1 MAITKGDTRHF
12 IKQMQFKLKDL
23 QPFENAWKYTAELR
37 ESVIFCKLSMR
48 IIFREVR
55 HKKKKTL
62 KFF

>member
-37 ESVIFCKLSMR
+37 ESVTFCKLKMR
-48 IIFREVR
+48 IIFREV
-55 HKKKKTL
+55 
-62 KFF
+62 